1 MGRAFSFGFLA
12 VTTLLA
18 AASAVRAD
26 EPPPSTADLKR
37 LSVEELMALEVT
49 SVSKRPEKLSETASA
64 IQLITGEAIQ
74 ESGVQ
79 SIPEAL
85 RLADNLQVAQK
96 NSHDWA
102 ISARG
107 FNTNL
112 GNKLLVLVDGRSV
125 YTPLYSGVF
134 WNVQDYPLADLDRIE
149 VISGPGGTLWGANAV
164 NGVINIISKGAADTQ
179 GLYLEGGGG
188 SHWQEFGTV
197 RYGGQLGADTYFRVY
212 GKYFESDSEVF
223 ADGAHAQDAWR
234 QGRSGFR
241 LDSSTSDTDKLTLQG
256 DLYSGNSDHTATS
269 DSHSSG
275 GNVLGRW
282 SRVTSPDAAMS
293 LQMYFD
299 RTHISIPTAPLAF
312 APAGVLADDL
322 DTYDIDF
329 QRHLLLGERNRIV
342 WGLGYRF
349 THDVVSNALS
359 VAFFPPVLNQSLYSA
374 FVQDEFALGP
384 GVTATAGS
392 KIEHND
398 YTGFEV
404 EPNARL
410 LWNVAVGQTLWSAI
424 SRAVRTPSRIDHD
437 LSEPAPSTGLVVLEG
452 GSNFESETVLA
463 YEVGYRGQ
471 FGPSLSTSVA
481 TFYNVYDHV
490 RSTAPSA
497 HPTIPLL
504 PFPLV
509 FQNDLEGHTYGVE
522 LSANYQ
528 VLPGWQL
535 HAGYNFLQEDLRVK
549 PGQVDFSDA
558 HNETAD
564 PQQQVALRSDTALRR
579 NLDLNLALRWVDTL
593 HINDAAQIGL
603 VPSYLELDARLG
615 WVISPRMELSV
626 VGQNLLHAH
635 HAEYGFPDPSRI
647 EIERSVFGRIQC
659 HF

>member
-1 MGRAFSFGFLA
+1 MGRALTFEMIIAA
-12 VTTLLA
+12 VLLA
-18 AASAVRAD
+18 AASAAPAAD
-26 EPPPSTADLKR
+26 EPTSTADLKK

-49 SVSKRPEKLSETASA
+49 SVSKRPEKLADTASA
-64 IQLITGEAIQ
+64 IQPITAEAIQ
-74 ESGVQ
+74 ESGAQ

-107 FNTNL
+107 FNTDL

-134 WNVQDYPLADLDRIE
+134 WNVQDYPLGDLDRIE

-164 NGVINIISKGAADTQ
+164 NGVIIIISKSAAATQ

-188 SHWQEFGTV
+188 SHWRDFGTV
-197 RYGGQLGADTYFRVY
+197 RYGGQLGSDTSFRVY
-212 GKYFESDSEVF
+212 GKYFESDPEVF
-223 ADGAHAQDAWR
+223 ANGEHAQDGWR
-234 QGRSGFR
+234 QGRGGFR
-241 LDSSTSDTDKLTLQG
+241 LDSSTSETDNLTLQG
-256 DLYSGNSDHTATS
+256 DLYSGNADHTATS
-269 DSHSSG
+269 DSRFSG

-282 SRVTSPDAAMS
+282 SRVSSPDAAMS

-322 DTYDIDF
+322 DTYDVDF
-329 QRHLLLGERNRIV
+329 QHHFSLGERNRIV
-342 WGLGYRF
+342 WGLGYRY

-359 VAFFPPVLNQSLYSA
+359 LAFYPPVLNQSLFSA
-374 FVQDEFALGP
+374 FLQDEYILGH

-404 EPNARL
+404 EPNVRL
-410 LWNVAVGQTLWSAI
+410 QWNFAAEQTLWSAI

-437 LSEPAPSTGLVVLEG
+437 LAEPAPSTGLVVLEG
-452 GSNFESETVLA
+452 GSNFKSETLLA

-471 FGPSLSTSVA
+471 FSPKFSTSVA
-481 TFYNVYDHV
+481 TFYNEYDHV

-509 FQNDLEGHTYGVE
+509 FQNDLEGHTYGAE

-528 VLPGWQL
+528 LLPGWQL
-535 HAGYNFLQEDLRVK
+535 HGGYNLLQESLRVK
-549 PGQVDFSDA
+549 PGQFDFSAA

-564 PQQQVALRSDTALRR
+564 PQQQVSLRSDAALRR

-593 HINDAAQIGL
+593 HINNAAQIGI

-615 WVISPRMELSV
+615 WLITPRVELSV

-647 EIERSVFGRIQC
+647 EIDRSIFGRIQC
-659 HF
+659 RL